1 MNNTTN
7 TTILTA
13 EQQEVFNKYFITDGD
28 QHIANNNIHFFVS
41 FFNFEVSRDNNVM
54 LEIKVGHTFISM
66 WKRVEHLHITI
77 L

>member
-1 MNNTTN
+1 MNN

-28 QHIANNNIHFFVS
+28 QHIAKQDANFHLAFFE
-41 FFNFEVSRDNNVM
+41 FGVSRDNDVV
-54 LEIKVGHTFISM
+54 LEIKVGHTCIGM
-66 WKRVEHLHITI
+66 WKQVQHLHITI